1 MTNDIYKILGENISL
16 YRRKHGM
23 KLETLAKKAGISVSF
38 LNNIEKGKRKP
49 TLYSIEKI
57 ANALDC
63 PLASLLSYKSSVK
76 YLPEDARI
84 TFDIIKI
91 INKKSIEQKR
101 KILEIIKIL

>member
-1 MTNDIYKILGENISL
+1 MTKDIYQILGENIVL
-16 YRRKHGM
+16 FRKKHNM

-63 PLASLLSYKSSVK
+63 PLTSLLSYKSSSR
-76 YLPEDARI
+76 YLPENAKI
-84 TFDIIKI
+84 IFDIIKLL
-91 INKKSIEQKR
+91 NKKSIEQKK
-101 KILEIIKIL
+101 KILEIIKII